1 VTEEIHPGF
10 RCSTL
15 FDSTGPLL
23 PQIQNDLQLTKH
35 GLETIQSRIQLL
47 ALAPD
52 GSRLRIYED
61 ADATA
66 KELSQVSSHDAA
78 RFPEFHSALSK
89 LGRAIAPLLSVSPP
103 EIDKPTIHDLLNF
116 GKFGLRFRRLD
127 KKDAYRLLRWGPM
140 AVADLATEWFDT
152 ELLRAAIEA
161 RGTFGTSAGPWSA
174 GTTVG
179 LLMQSALGTPA
190 GIRGGMG
197 ALTQTLAKVASAAG
211 AEIRTANA
219 VKRILTQH
227 GQVRGVALESGE
239 EITAHA
245 VMSNADPAHTF
256 LKLVDPSELDPGFLT
271 KVRAYRTMGSMAKVN
286 LALSGPPQ
294 LGDESARIHIGP
306 DTDYIERAFDASKY
320 GEFSP
325 EPVLSIT
332 VPSLGDPSL
341 AAQPAHVMS
350 IFVQYAP
357 YRLKTG
363 NWDSRREEFGDVVV
377 KTLSRYV
384 PGIDKL
390 ILQRQILTPV
400 DLERRF
406 SLTGGHVFHGEH
418 ALDQLYAFRP
428 VLGWARY
435 HTPIK
440 GLYLCGSGTHPGGG
454 ITGAP
459 GLNASRA
466 FIAAD

>member
-1 VTEEIHPGF
+1 M
-10 RCSTL
+10 
-15 FDSTGPLL
+15 
-23 PQIQNDLQLTKH
+23 
-35 GLETIQSRIQLL
+35 
-47 ALAPD
+47 
-52 GSRLRIYED
+52 
-61 ADATA
+61 
-66 KELSQVSSHDAA
+66 
-78 RFPEFHSALSK
+78 
-89 LGRAIAPLLSVSPP
+89 AI
-103 EIDKPTIHDLLNF
+103 
-116 GKFGLRFRRLD
+116 
-127 KKDAYRLLRWGPM
+127 
-140 AVADLATEWFDT
+140 ADLATEWFET

-174 GTTVG
+174 GTTLG
-179 LLMQSALGTPA
+179 LLMQSALGAPA
-190 GIRGGMG
+190 CIRGGMG
-197 ALTQTLAKVASAAG
+197 ALTQTLAKIASAAG

-219 VKRILTQH
+219 VKRILIQH
-227 GQVRGVALESGE
+227 GQARGVALESGE
-239 EITAHA
+239 EIAAHA
-245 VMSNADPAHTF
+245 VMSNADPHNTF

-271 KVRAYRTMGSMAKVN
+271 KIRAYRTMGSMAKVN
-286 LALSGPPQ
+286 LALSGPP
-294 LGDESARIHIGP
+294 LLADEGARIHIGP

-325 EPVLSIT
+325 EPVLSVI
-332 VPSLGDPSL
+332 VPSLSDPSL
-341 AAQPAHVMS
+341 TPQPAHVMS

-406 SLTGGHVFHGEH
+406 GLTGGHVFHGEH

-428 VLGWARY
+428 VLGCARY
-435 HTPIK
+435 QTPIK